1 MALESKRVLPGLR
14 GREGRRGLGEEPLR
28 VAEFP
33 STLPLVG
40 PRVPRAPCAPLPGRC
55 VPQVKAEGCF
65 SARLAE
71 PSQRLRACVRDTPAR
86 STRGKEVFPGLLGI
100 AQMRSFSSSSGFV
113 TDTRPVTGGAGQVR
127 RPLWVRRGVVP
138 SGGRPSWCG
147 A

>member
-65 SARLAE
+65 SARLTE
-71 PSQRLRACVRDTPAR
+71 PSQRLRACVRACGTHQRAR
-86 STRGKEVFPGLLGI
+86 L
-100 AQMRSFSSSSGFV
+100 
-113 TDTRPVTGGAGQVR
+113 
-127 RPLWVRRGVVP
+127 
-138 SGGRPSWCG
+138 GGRKSSQG
-147 A
+147 SLALRR